1 MSNNSTVSSPRDV
14 FVKKLME
21 KCDLSDEVSKDLEIG
36 VFNWCLD
43 ESARLKIVKSW
54 KCAQFR
60 LLYQDKCLNILSNLI
75 PDILGNTR
83 LRDRMLKD
91 NEFMPH
97 ELAYMKPQNV
107 FPERWETILDEK
119 MKKDMNLLE
128 AKPSAMTSEFRCG
141 KCKKRECIYQEVQV
155 RSADE
160 PMTLFITCL
169 NCGNKWKI

>member
-1 MSNNSTVSSPRDV
+1 M
-14 FVKKLME
+14 
-21 KCDLSDEVSKDLEIG
+21 SKDLEIG
-36 VFNWCLD
+36 VFNWCLEEAD
-43 ESARLKIVKSW
+43 RHRIVKSW
-54 KCAQFR
+54 KCTQFN
-60 LLYQDKCLNILSNLI
+60 LLYQDKCLNILSNLLPSVI
-75 PDILGNTR
+75 GNTR
-83 LRDRMLKD
+83 LLDRMLKD
-91 NEFMPH
+91 KEFLPH

-128 AKPSAMTSEFRCG
+128 AKPSAMTSEFKCG